1 MKMNDQAFSFPSN
14 HSLNF
19 AKGWPEDKQDSLPSN
34 RALSCYC
41 KHETFRF
48 DVSNFKGL

>member
-1 MKMNDQAFSFPSN
+1 MNDQAFSFLSN

-34 RALSCYC
+34 RALSCCC

-48 DVSNFKGL
+48 DVSNFKGP